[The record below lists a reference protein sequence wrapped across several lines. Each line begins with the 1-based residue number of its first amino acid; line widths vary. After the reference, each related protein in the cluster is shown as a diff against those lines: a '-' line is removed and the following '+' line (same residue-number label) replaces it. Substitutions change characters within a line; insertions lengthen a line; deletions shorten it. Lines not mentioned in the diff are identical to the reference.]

1 MHYVLKPLVFVLLL
15 TLAATPSLFAQQTTD
30 KPVAKQVEAEQAKK
44 AVSKK
49 EDAAKKADLKK
60 QAEAKK
66 AADEAAKK
74 KATDEAAKKK
84 ATDDAAAKKK
94 AADEAAAK
102 KKADEAAAKKK
113 AADEAAAKKKAD
125 EAAAKKKADEAA
137 AKKKADEAA
146 AKKKAD
152 EAAAKKKAAED
163 AKKKAAAAKAR
174 NEVAA
179 AWIKT
184 MQWRQIGPASMGGR
198 IVDLAVVESNPS
210 QFWLATASG
219 GVFKTENNGI
229 TFKPQFQFEDSI
241 CIGDVAVAP
250 SDPKIVWVG
259 TGENNAR
266 NSVSWGD
273 GVYKSVDGGETW
285 TNMGLKKSFQIGRI
299 LIHPK
304 NPDIVF
310 VSAVGRLWGKNK
322 ERGLYKTIDGG
333 KTWEQILH
341 GDPGVGC
348 IDIAMQPG
356 KPDTMLAAMYERKR
370 DAFDGGDPATR
381 FSWGSGLFKS
391 TDGGANW
398 TRVSKGLPA
407 VKLGRISFDF
417 VKSKPSVIYAVVESE
432 KIGSAPKGAKLPALM
447 GIQGNNRAASA
458 TLTSVT
464 ADGPAAK
471 AGLKVGDT
479 LIEMAGAK
487 IANYNELVTEI
498 RKHFAGKTV
507 TVKAKRGDKT
517 FEVKLT
523 FGRRGDSKVPFGTR
537 LGGQMANV
545 QTQQGDNGFQTGGV
559 YKSTDS
565 GDSWARVNSL
575 NPRPFYFSQIRVDP
589 NDENIIFVCGISLHR
604 SADGGKSFQA
614 NAGSATHAD
623 HHAMWINPANSK
635 HILLGCD
642 GGLNTTYDGSANW
655 DFNDS
660 LPIGQ
665 FYHVGVDTR
674 QPYNVYGGLQDNGSW
689 GGPSA
694 LRGRSGPTT
703 HNWFTIGGG
712 DGFICLTDPTD
723 PDTVYYES
731 QYGRM
736 ARVNLATGARNGIRP
751 VGTKEKPLRFNW
763 KTPYILSHHNPKIF
777 YCFANRVFKSL
788 EQGDKL
794 RGISPELTSNKQGTG
809 TAIAESPRNPN
820 VLYAGTD
827 DGNLWA
833 TTDGGVKWNKLKLKQ
848 LKGPKRVSSIEA
860 SRFDERRAYATF
872 DGHYYDDDAP
882 HVLVTED
889 YGKTWKAIDKGLP
902 SGSARVL
909 REDQSNPNVLYL
921 GTEFGIWTTID
932 RGQTWIRLNN
942 NLPHV
947 AVHEIAVHPTAGE
960 IVAGTHGR
968 SLWILDVAALAQ
980 FGDAALDNPV
990 NLFKPKTAVLWH
1002 GATGKRFFG
1011 RRNFVGQNPPS
1022 GGVFYYSLKNAAKKA
1037 TLTISDVEG
1046 KKVAQIPA
1054 KKTAGFHMAAWNL
1067 NRARRPRG
1075 APAKVAPGVYLATL
1089 DVDGKEH
1096 KQTIQVDIDPDFPA
1110 NTRTFDE
1117 DERLRK
1123 LLKVTDD

>member
-1 MHYVLKPLVFVLLL
+1 MLNASNSLRLATALALLL
-15 TLAATPSLFAQQTTD
+15 TSVATTSLFAQQSSD
-30 KPVAKQVEAEQAKK
+30 KPARTQAAPAKPKTNPKVDDKKKEGTKKDETKKAEIKKQEDAKK
-44 AVSKK
+44 KAHEAK
-49 EDAAKKADLKK
+49 E
-60 QAEAKK
+60 AEAKK
-66 AADEAAKK
+66 KAA
-74 KATDEAAKKK
+74 
-84 ATDDAAAKKK
+84 DAAAKKK
-94 AADEAAAK
+94 EADEAK
-102 KKADEAAAKKK
+102 KKAET
-113 AADEAAAKKKAD
+113 
-125 EAAAKKKADEAA
+125 
-137 AKKKADEAA
+137 
-146 AKKKAD
+146 
-152 EAAAKKKAAED
+152 
-163 AKKKAAAAKAR
+163 AKAR

-179 AWIKT
+179 SWIKSMT
-184 MQWRQIGPASMGGR
+184 WRQIGPTSMGGR
-198 IVDLAVVESNPS
+198 IVDLAVVETQPS
-210 QFWLATASG
+210 RFWIATASG
-219 GVFKTENNGI
+219 GIFKTENNGV
-229 TFKPQFQFEDSI
+229 TFKPQFQFENSI
-241 CIGDVAVAP
+241 CIGDVAIAA

-285 TNMGLKKSFQIGRI
+285 NNMGLKKSFQIGRI

-310 VSAVGRLWGKNK
+310 VSAVGRLWGKNE
-322 ERGLYKTIDGG
+322 ERGLYKTTDGG
-333 KTWEQILH
+333 KTWQRILH
-341 GDPGVGC
+341 GDSGVGC

-356 KPDTMLAAMYERKR
+356 NPDTMLAAMYERKR

-391 TDGGANW
+391 TDGGENW

-417 VKSKPSVIYAVVESE
+417 MKTKPNVVYAVVESE

-447 GIQGNNRAASA
+447 GIQGNSQDSSA
-458 TLTSVT
+458 KLTSVT
-464 ADGPAAK
+464 PDGATAK

-479 LIEMAGAK
+479 IVEMAGVK
-487 IANYNELVTEI
+487 IANYQALVAEI
-498 RKHFAGKTV
+498 RKHHAGKTV
-507 TVKAKRGDKT
+507 TVKAKRGDET
-517 FEVKLT
+517 LEVKLA
-523 FGRRGDSKVPFGTR
+523 FGRRGNSAQPFGTR
-537 LGGQMANV
+537 LGGQMANI
-545 QTQQGDNGFQTGGV
+545 QSQQGKNGFQTGGV
-559 YKSTDS
+559 YKSTDA
-565 GDSWARVNSL
+565 GDSWTRVNSL

-589 NDENIIFVCGISLHR
+589 NNENIIFVCGISLHR
-604 SADGGKSFQA
+604 SGDGGKTFQG
-614 NAGSATHAD
+614 NAGSATHPD

-665 FYHVGVDTR
+665 FYHVGIDTR

-694 LRGRSGPTT
+694 LRGSSGPTV

-712 DGFICLTDPTD
+712 DGFICLTDPND

-751 VGTKEKPLRFNW
+751 TGTKENPLRFNW
-763 KTPYILSHHNPKIF
+763 KTPYILSNHNPKIF

-794 RGISPELTSNKQGTG
+794 RPISPELTSYVQGTG
-809 TAIAESPRNPN
+809 TAISESPVNPN

-827 DGNLWA
+827 DGNLWS
-833 TTDGGVKWNKLKLKQ
+833 TTDGGVKWNKLRIKG
-848 LKGPKRVSSIEA
+848 LKGAKRVSSIEA
-860 SRFDERRAYATF
+860 SRFNERRAYATL

-882 HVLVTED
+882 HVFTTED
-889 YGKTWKAIDKGLP
+889 YGKTWKAIDRGLP

-909 REDQSNPNVLYL
+909 REDIVNPNVLYL
-921 GTEFGIWTTID
+921 GTEFGIWTTVD

-968 SLWILDVAALAQ
+968 SLWILDVAALRQLNTATL
-980 FGDAALDNPV
+980 DKAA
-990 NLFKPKTAVLWH
+990 NLFKPQTAVLWH

-1011 RRNFVGQNPPS
+1011 RRNFVGQNPRS
-1022 GGVFYYSLKNAAKKA
+1022 GGVLYYSLKDDVKQV

-1046 KKVAQIPA
+1046 NRVARIPT
-1054 KKTAGFHMAAWNL
+1054 KKTAGMHISVWNL
-1067 NRARRPRG
+1067 RRARRPQSGRSG
-1075 APAKVAPGVYLATL
+1075 PRNFGSSRIAPGTYLATL
-1089 DVDGKEH
+1089 NVDGKDY

-1123 LLKVTDD
+1123 LLKVKDD